1 MENDELLRS
10 DPAGIPGGD
19 VPWVTERETRI
30 NPDGSQSVI
39 ERTYAKEAFLLKMV
53 NDSEMEAAK
62 HADEDRRLQQLT
74 DIIDKDN
81 ASQLAIEQTKL
92 MQQQQQAQFA
102 AQQQMMMQ
110 QMYLMT
116 CQQNAMLM
124 RQAQAAFAP
133 MMLPPQSVEVT
144 ADQLLLGEPNKN
156 NQPKISHGIAED
168 VEYVVCDENTF
179 PPSFGHASF
188 QPQQPPVQNN
198 GANPYNGINFSD
210 VESGL

>member
-1 MENDELLRS
+1 MENDELLKAGPS
-10 DPAGIPGGD
+10 GIPGGD

-30 NPDGSQSVI
+30 NPDGSQSII

-74 DIIDKDN
+74 DIINNDN

-92 MQQQQQAQFA
+92 MQQEQQAQFA

-116 CQQNAMLM
+116 CQQNAMMM

-144 ADQLLLGEPNKN
+144 ADQLLIGDNK
-156 NQPKISHGIAED
+156 QPKISHGIAED
-168 VEYVVCDENTF
+168 VEYVVCDENQF
-179 PPSFGHASF
+179 PPAFDHTQF
-188 QPQQPPVQNN
+188 QPQQPIQTQDTSM
-198 GANPYNGINFSD
+198 NPYNGINFSD